1 MDYSRLRELP
11 DSAPKGSLI
20 DLSRHTH
27 ATAATHA
34 LSRRRLLEYVAGGAA
49 GALLAGRLR
58 GTAGASV
65 PGTPVP
71 IPSGLP
77 LISLVGGDPND
88 TTLFHV
94 RAPGLEPIDTE
105 PITITDFNG
114 SVGLAY
120 IDGMVTRTNTQTG
133 EVLRL
138 PMIGSDMRFMS
149 GTFRGTDGR
158 MHEGAFGFI

>member
-1 MDYSRLRELP
+1 MDYSRFRQTSDLSSGQP
-11 DSAPKGSLI
+11 LI
-20 DLSRHTH
+20 DLSRHGH
-27 ATAATHA
+27 SATATHA
-34 LSRRRLLEYVAGGAA
+34 LSRRRLLEYLAGGAA
-49 GALLAGRLR
+49 GALLASRVR
-58 GTAGASV
+58 GSAGASG

-77 LISLVGGDPND
+77 LIALVGGDPND

-105 PITITDFNG
+105 PITITDFKGN
-114 SVGLAY
+114 VGLAY

-138 PMIGSDMRFMS
+138 PMIASDMRFMS
-149 GTFRGTDGR
+149 GEFRGTDGR